1 MEKVSLNDLVYGFE
15 PLEIV
20 APDPN
25 HKADEAEL
33 QKSIQKSK
41 KMVAVIEKHKRR
53 RAISNT

>member
-1 MEKVSLNDLVYGFE
+1 MRKTSLNDLVYGLE

-41 KMVAVIEKHKRR
+41 EMMAVIEKHKRR

>member
-1 MEKVSLNDLVYGFE
+1 MRKTSLNDLVYGFE

-41 KMVAVIEKHKRR
+41 EMMAVIEEHKRR